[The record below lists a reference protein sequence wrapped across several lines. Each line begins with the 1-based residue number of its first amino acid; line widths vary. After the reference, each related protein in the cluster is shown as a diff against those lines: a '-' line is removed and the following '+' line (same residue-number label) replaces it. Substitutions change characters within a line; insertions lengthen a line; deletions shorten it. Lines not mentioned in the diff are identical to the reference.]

1 MAFQP
6 KSPETLLFFW
16 IKPVQYFSN
25 ITNSVYFCDIC
36 ITYENTPHSSD
47 LRNVNFDGA
56 VLGNSISV
64 LFRTDESA
72 DDIQRVSCYIMFRF
86 PIEYLTYSN
95 DPTASSLHW
104 LMHYC
109 IEMIYQDASRDCAL
123 HGKYFG
129 DKWNSIYNYKPK
141 NWHNT

>member
-1 MAFQP
+1 M
-6 KSPETLLFFW
+6 
-16 IKPVQYFSN
+16 
-25 ITNSVYFCDIC
+25 YFCDIC

-86 PIEYLTYSN
+86 PIEYLTYRY
-95 DPTASSLHW
+95 DLTASPLH
-104 LMHYC
+104 
-109 IEMIYQDASRDCAL
+109 
-123 HGKYFG
+123 
-129 DKWNSIYNYKPK
+129 
-141 NWHNT
+141 